1 VYLHNQNAANASI
14 KIRLTPDFLK
24 TYTWEE
30 NYRRIVNDENEM
42 RKPEGLNYS
51 SKAPIIIF
59 GCSFAFGDALEKNQT
74 LSYKLAKYLHRPVYN
89 RASCSWGLQQMLY
102 QLKNGDVFKLCK
114 KAPDTVLYVFMEQ
127 HIGRMYKSTYT
138 FPFNN
143 LLFLRY
149 KYDDKLQDFVEIKPL
164 IPFFDRTAIAT
175 SINEYNEIHNWSEY
189 KNFDKNFDLMK
200 KYFEKSREEMQK
212 VWGKNFKFVILKYD
226 EGDNSKYI
234 SSERWKELE
243 DEGFIVLNTTDLV
256 GRVLNQTEDL
266 AFDNFHPAE
275 KVWDMLIPKI
285 VKEIGLK

>member
-1 VYLHNQNAANASI
+1 
-14 KIRLTPDFLK
+14 
-24 TYTWEE
+24 
-30 NYRRIVNDENEM
+30 
-42 RKPEGLNYS
+42 
-51 SKAPIIIF
+51 
-59 GCSFAFGDALEKNQT
+59 
-74 LSYKLAKYLHRPVYN
+74 
-89 RASCSWGLQQMLY
+89 
-102 QLKNGDVFKLCK
+102 
-114 KAPDTVLYVFMEQ
+114 
-127 HIGRMYKSTYT
+127 
-138 FPFNN
+138 
-143 LLFLRY
+143 
-149 KYDDKLQDFVEIKPL
+149 
-164 IPFFDRTAIAT
+164 
-175 SINEYNEIHNWSEY
+175 
-189 KNFDKNFDLMK
+189 MK